1 MTLVLASNSPRR
13 AQLLFDAGY
22 TFVRRASDINES
34 LPAGLPPE
42 QAVELLAKRKGEA
55 VGRRVDEVL
64 LSADTVVSLDGHIL
78 GKPTDA
84 EDACRMLHLL
94 SGKTHEVYTG
104 VYIQGAKENF
114 LFHETTEVTFYELTN
129 AEIEAYVRTGEPMDK
144 AGAYGIQG
152 KGALFVE
159 RINGDYLN
167 VVGLPLAN
175 TVKYLTEAL

>member
-22 TFVRRASDINES
+22 NFVRRASDINES

-55 VGRRVDEVL
+55 VGRRVDEVM
-64 LSADTVVSLDGHIL
+64 LSADTVVAFDGHIL

-84 EDACRMLHLL
+84 QDACRMLRLL

-104 VYIQGAKENF
+104 VYIQSAKDNF
-114 LFHETTEVTFYELTN
+114 LFHEKTEVTFFELTDD
-129 AEIEAYVRTGEPMDK
+129 EIEAYVRSGEPMDK

-167 VVGLPLAN
+167 VVGLPLAK
-175 TVKYLTEAL
+175 TVKYLKEVL